1 MSEAAT
7 AARPRERVSVRT
19 IAYIGMA
26 VATVVAAVM
35 VYQAYTYQRLFA
47 WLAEWQFRYLD
58 HMYPFATIAL
68 ITGLVSLPF
77 VILIVARL
85 RRRRRLFGRPDRAI
99 LLRRDTLVAIGLKY
113 SAAAFAVG
121 AVVLMILGFMITPIG
136 DKPAV
141 QLSLNSPAAP
151 TRGLIAAEGTLLT
164 DRIGLYRERFVIT
177 GRDLYVAP
185 LVPTGSDTAIRYF
198 VQVPQ
203 RDAGEPERRK
213 ISGILRPDAMP
224 GGLRRLYENAGYT
237 IGSPIYVIFDDARS
251 SRWPFLSAASDLGL
265 LAFLLAACWLIM
277 RRHLKQLREASARTP
292 GTTEPDATSP
302 STT

>member
-1 MSEAAT
+1 MSEAET
-7 AARPRERVSVRT
+7 VARPRERVSVRT

-26 VATVVAAVM
+26 AATVVAAVM

-47 WLAEWQFRYLD
+47 WLAEWQFRHLD

-77 VILIVARL
+77 VILIVVRL
-85 RRRRRLFGRPDRAI
+85 RRRRRLFGRPNRAI
-99 LLRRDTLVAIGLKY
+99 LLRRDSLVATGLMY
-113 SAAAFAVG
+113 SAAVFAVG
-121 AVVLMILGFMITPIG
+121 AVVLLILGFLITPIG

-141 QLSLNSPAAP
+141 QLSLNNPAAP
-151 TRGLIAAEGTLLT
+151 TRGLIATDGTLLT
-164 DRIGLYRERFVIT
+164 DRVGLYRERFVIT

-185 LVPTGSDTAIRYF
+185 LVPTDRDTAIRYF

-237 IGSPIYVIFDDARS
+237 IGSPTYVIFDDARS
-251 SRWPFLSAASDLGL
+251 SRWPFLSAASDLAL

-277 RRHLKQLREASARTP
+277 RRHLKQLREGEVSVQEAVPLPTAS
-292 GTTEPDATSP
+292 
-302 STT
+302 